1 MKILNPFT
9 NQLKS
14 EIMKT
19 IKTISAALFAVVLV
33 FTGCTKEN
41 VKIEGEGPIV
51 SQDLVLDDFSAIE
64 VTGADNVVITYG
76 PVQSVTV
83 EGQANIISRI
93 NREVR
98 NNTWSIKLQN
108 GNYGN
113 YELTY
118 NLTLPALEE
127 VVNEGTG
134 DVSVVDFADQ
144 EYLSV
149 SLIGTGSFFGYP
161 MKVRQA
167 DVFISGS
174 SDCEMSVEER
184 LDVTIEGSGN
194 VYYKGSPV
202 LHTDITGSGSVHAV
216 NQ

>member
-1 MKILNPFT
+1 MRILNPFT

-19 IKTISAALFAVVLV
+19 IRIISAALFLVSIV
-33 FTGCTKEN
+33 FTGCTKDY

-51 SQDLVLDDFSAIE
+51 TQTLVLNDFSAIE
-64 VTGADNVVITYG
+64 VTGVDDVIITYG
-76 PVQSVTV
+76 PVQSITV

-98 NNTWSIKLQN
+98 NGTWNIELQN
-108 GNYGN
+108 GNYGS

-118 NLTLPALEE
+118 FLTLPALEE

-174 SDCEMSVEER
+174 SDCEISVEES

-202 LHTDITGSGSVHAV
+202 LNTDITGSGSVHPV